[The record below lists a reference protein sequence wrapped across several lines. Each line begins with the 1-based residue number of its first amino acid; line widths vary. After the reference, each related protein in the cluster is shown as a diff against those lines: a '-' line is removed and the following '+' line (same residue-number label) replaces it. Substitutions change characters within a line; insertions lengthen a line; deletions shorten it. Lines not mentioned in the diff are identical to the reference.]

1 MVDARFGSLA
11 DTRARIGDVRFTP
24 KSMLAH
30 ERPRRLQRVTQAI
43 LAFGVLSTGSG
54 QSTLYESSGASRF
67 RGICL
72 RAMPQGSESFS
83 IAIWNSDGK
92 RDFAN
97 PGLVHGVQEGLDFMR

>member
-1 MVDARFGSLA
+1 
-11 DTRARIGDVRFTP
+11 
-24 KSMLAH
+24 MLAH

-43 LAFGVLSTGSG
+43 LAFGVLKYWLRTIDSVRV
-54 QSTLYESSGASRF
+54 SGASRF

-72 RAMPQGSESFS
+72 RAMPQGSELFS
-83 IAIWNSDGK
+83 IAISNSDGK

>member
-1 MVDARFGSLA
+1 MSVSPPRA
-11 DTRARIGDVRFTP
+11 D
-24 KSMLAH
+24 MLAH

-83 IAIWNSDGK
+83 IAISNSDGK

-97 PGLVHGVQEGLDFMR
+97 PVELPISIEGSRGARVRSLSPQQQS